1 MRRLLVPL
9 ALALALAGCGSESA
23 ERTTVVTRNAGPGVT
38 DLTNVLELRSAFNED
53 RGSARLLLILSPT

>member
-9 ALALALAGCGSESA
+9 VLALALAGCGSESA
-23 ERTTVVTRNAGPGVT
+23 ERTTVVTRNTAPRVT
-38 DLTNVLELRSAFNED
+38 DLTNVLELRAAFNDD